1 MQQPQKEIDA
11 HVERVRN
18 YHAQLLDTLMKTM
31 SDELGEAAIEFIKP
45 RLHMPKGSARRQI
58 PELARQ
64 LQVDCVVMG
73 TVARTGVA
81 GFFIGNTAENI
92 LDQLECSVL
101 AIKPPGF
108 VTPVMLEG

>member
-1 MQQPQKEIDA
+1 MEK
-11 HVERVRN
+11 
-18 YHAQLLDTLMKTM
+18 M
-31 SDELGEAAIEFIKP
+31 SDELGEAAIEFINP

-64 LQVDCVVMG
+64 LQVDCVAMG
-73 TVARTGVA
+73 TGARTGVA

-92 LDQLECSVL
+92 LDQLECPVL

-108 VTPVMLEG
+108 FTPVMLKG